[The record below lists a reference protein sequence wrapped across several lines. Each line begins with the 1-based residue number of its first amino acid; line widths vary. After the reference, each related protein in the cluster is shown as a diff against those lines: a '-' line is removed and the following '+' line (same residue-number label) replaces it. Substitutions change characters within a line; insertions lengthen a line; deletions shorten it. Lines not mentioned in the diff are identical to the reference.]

1 MDEIQRKQTQSALE
15 EKTKKTPFIESVRQN
30 MKKIRSYEEME
41 WTTGDY
47 FKFEQHDFNWFM
59 EKMAG
64 ARDSNYKGC

>member
-1 MDEIQRKQTQSALE
+1 MDEIYRKQAQSELE

-47 FKFEQHDFNWFM
+47 FKFE
-59 EKMAG
+59 
-64 ARDSNYKGC
+64 